1 MPRAHRSAKYCRPIR
16 IIIQESPE
24 ASVPVASRHAWR
36 PWLLAWKNPIR
47 GNGIRLWRVP
57 GSGVANE
64 PVFDVHRGRIE
75 IGECAPA
82 IALLETGIQLLS
94 NEEVYVYVHET
105 FGRGKCWSVS
115 ELQPCASVSGWT
127 PTSGSRG
134 CPIVH
139 NSTHAHVRRN
149 KSMAQR
155 YFGTAATTRICA
167 SSAVPS
173 TH

>member
-1 MPRAHRSAKYCRPIR
+1 MPRAHRIGKYCPPTR

-24 ASVPVASRHAWR
+24 ASVPAAPRHAWR
-36 PWLLAWKNPIR
+36 AWLLARNNSIC

-57 GSGVANE
+57 RSGIANG
-64 PVFDVHRGRIE
+64 PVFDVHRGRPE

-94 NEEVYVYVHET
+94 NEEVYVYVHEA
-105 FGRGKCWSVS
+105 FGRGKWWSVS
-115 ELQPCASVSGWT
+115 EFQPCASASGWT
-127 PTSGSRG
+127 PTTGSRG

-139 NSTHAHVRRN
+139 DSTHAHVWRN
-149 KSMAQR
+149 GFMAQR

-167 SSAVPS
+167 SSAVGS